1 MTALTLLKRFILLET
16 RCEGVQVLYDRQY
29 ALIVSLSLTLVF
41 FSSSSFYCHFNHCRM
56 KLFFLLCAI
65 IPPPIQWEIGLM
77 RENLCVADGENSHHQ
92 KSIVVSTF
100 VFFFVCC
107 CPIQC
112 VRHSF
117 YSINSSLSLSL
128 TLEISED
135 LIKS

>member
-41 FSSSSFYCHFNHCRM
+41 FFVEFILLPLQPLQNET
-56 KLFFLLCAI
+56 FFLLCAI

-100 VFFFVCC
+100 VFLCC
-107 CPIQC
+107 CSIQC

-117 YSINSSLSLSL
+117 YLINSSLSLSL